1 MTALV
6 RNATSR
12 RQKIGDRPLLSG
24 GQNELKKSAGG
35 AVAAWLRTTYRPVF
49 QENPIPAFAFMV
61 CFFAVMFGILFL
73 MI

>member
-12 RQKIGDRPLLSG
+12 RKKFGDRPPLSG
-24 GQNELKKSAGG
+24 GQNELKKSASG

-49 QENPIPAFAFMV
+49 QENPIPAFAFMA
-61 CFFAVMFGILFL
+61 CYFGVMFGMLFL
-73 MI
+73 II

>member
-6 RNATSR
+6 RNAHIAAP
-12 RQKIGDRPLLSG
+12 KVGDRPPLSG
-24 GQNELKKSAGG
+24 GQNELKKSASG

-49 QENPIPAFAFMV
+49 RENPIPAFAFMA
-61 CFFAVMFGILFL
+61 CFFGVLFGILFL